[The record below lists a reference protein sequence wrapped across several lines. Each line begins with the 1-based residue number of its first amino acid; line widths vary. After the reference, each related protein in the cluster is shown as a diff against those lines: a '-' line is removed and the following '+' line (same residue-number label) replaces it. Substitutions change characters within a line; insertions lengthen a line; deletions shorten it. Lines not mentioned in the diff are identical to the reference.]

1 MVCER
6 IANQIYIIWILIYIK
21 DRTIWNIEV
30 IASQHKCHT
39 TLPLALPSF
48 VSQKDYITTKVA
60 KEDGFIQQLASKY
73 SKECLSPSEK
83 ILKEQID
90 SENRDAVQKK
100 RKCNVLNLIDSI
112 GAEIIPAE
120 SLPFYK
126 DDLYFNMNRTEDYNL
141 LLEKISLADQNQ
153 N

>member
-1 MVCER
+1 M
-6 IANQIYIIWILIYIK
+6 
-21 DRTIWNIEV
+21 
-30 IASQHKCHT
+30 
-39 TLPLALPSF
+39 PSF